1 MAERKTSLRCDAWYD
16 PSRRTLF
23 LVAIFVTSLLASRSG
38 GFETLGFAWDDGT
51 VDYWINPNFPEEEVG
66 ERDHQIDLLRG
77 AADAWTNQTRADFA
91 FRFRG
96 TTERAVVNLQDG
108 RNVVFWA
115 DADGGDALAATVVG
129 PTRAGGVAWDMVFF
143 SQTFG
148 NENVWVGQGE
158 PSGVG
163 LDLLGVA
170 THEFGHALG
179 LDHTNVQAAT
189 MAAVIVGRGLPLR
202 TLEEDDRAGVE
213 SVYAP
218 LPEAPAPV
226 VEFSSVLPDLGPTVG
241 GNEVVLEGNNFTFL
255 ADTQLVVGGLAVD
268 TSRFRIETPKRLVIA
283 DMPPGVVGL
292 VDITVVNSIGMATL
306 AQSYSYTGPDFVRG
320 DLNGQTGID
329 LSDVSF
335 LLNFLFLGGPRP
347 VECLDSGDTNDDGEL
362 TLGDAVFLLDFL
374 FRGGSAIPP
383 PHPAAGSDPT
393 LDVLD
398 C

>member
-1 MAERKTSLRCDAWYD
+1 MVEGKSALCRSARCGSL
-16 PSRRTLF
+16 SR
-23 LVAIFVTSLLASRSG
+23 AIFLIAIAVTFGFASRTG

-66 ERDHQIDLLRG
+66 ERSHQIDLLRG

-91 FRFRG
+91 FRLRG
-96 TTERAVVNLQDG
+96 TTERAVVNLRDG

-115 DADGGDALAATVVG
+115 DTDGGDALAATVVG
-129 PTRAGGVAWDMVFF
+129 PTRTGGLAWDMVFF

-148 NENVWVGQGE
+148 NDNFWVGHGE

-189 MAAVIVGRGLPLR
+189 MAAVIIGRGLPLR
-202 TLEEDDRAGVE
+202 TLEEDDRAGAE

-226 VEFSSVLPDLGPTVG
+226 VEFSAVSPDFGPTAG
-241 GNEVVLEGNNFTFL
+241 GNEVVLQGNNFTFL

-268 TSRFRIETPKRLVIA
+268 ASRFRIETPKRLVIA
-283 DMPPGVVGL
+283 EMPPGIVGP
-292 VDITVVNSIGMATL
+292 VDIAVVNSIGMASL
-306 AQSYSYTGPDFVRG
+306 AQSYTYTGTEFVRG
-320 DLNGQTGID
+320 DLNGQTGVD
-329 LSDVSF
+329 LSDASF
-335 LLNFLFLGGPRP
+335 LLNFLFLHGPRP
-347 VECLDSGDTNDDGEL
+347 VDCLDSADSDDDGEL
-362 TLGDAVFLLDFL
+362 TLSDAVFLLNFL
-374 FRGGSAIPP
+374 FRRGNVIAP

-393 LDVLD
+393 LDALD